1 MACTLDFRGLDE
13 GFGGKTYKRKREEAE
28 AHYTSAS
35 ASMEI
40 DEASQPMAKRSAVAS
55 EGNPDKPII
64 RKPSYDGVISGRVS
78 DQKWKQTRKHRASAT
93 QVRKGSNF
101 EERKKK
107 EIKKAYKERITE
119 LKETIRQNKVDTD
132 LN

>member
-40 DEASQPMAKRSAVAS
+40 DEASQPVAKRSAVAS
-55 EGNPDKPII
+55 EENPDKPII
-64 RKPSYDGVISGRVS
+64 GKPSYDGVISGR
-78 DQKWKQTRKHRASAT
+78 KWTQTRKHRASTT

-101 EERKKK
+101 EERKKEK

>member
-13 GFGGKTYKRKREEAE
+13 GFGGKIYKRKREEAE

-40 DEASQPMAKRSAVAS
+40 YEAFQPVAKRSAVAS
-55 EGNPDKPII
+55 EENPDKPII
-64 RKPSYDGVISGRVS
+64 GKPSYDGVISGRVS
-78 DQKWKQTRKHRASAT
+78 GRKWKQTRKHRASAT
-93 QVRKGSNF
+93 QVR
-101 EERKKK
+101 
-107 EIKKAYKERITE
+107 KAYKERITE

>member
-1 MACTLDFRGLDE
+1 
-13 GFGGKTYKRKREEAE
+13 
-28 AHYTSAS
+28 
-35 ASMEI
+35 MEI
-40 DEASQPMAKRSAVAS
+40 DEASQPVAKRSAVAS

-64 RKPSYDGVISGRVS
+64 GKPSYDGVISGRVS
-78 DQKWKQTRKHRASAT
+78 DRKWKQTMKHRASTT
-93 QVRKGSNF
+93 QVRKGLNF

>member
-1 MACTLDFRGLDE
+1 
-13 GFGGKTYKRKREEAE
+13 
-28 AHYTSAS
+28 
-35 ASMEI
+35 MEI
-40 DEASQPMAKRSAVAS
+40 DEASQPVAKRSVVAS
-55 EGNPDKPII
+55 EENPDKPII
-64 RKPSYDGVISGRVS
+64 EKPSYDDVISGKVS
-78 DQKWKQTRKHRASAT
+78 GRKWKQTRKHRALAT

-101 EERKKK
+101 EEKKKEK